1 LSALIIGPKSALWRL
16 FLCTAPTCRFATKWH
31 DRGVPLETNER
42 QTMTSRRTRK
52 SDITRPL
59 WSLLALNFFMAD
71 MQSGIGP
78 FVGVFLQ
85 SHGWASGLIGTALT
99 IGNVAGMLITTPVG
113 GFIDTT
119 DHKRAWVI
127 VPGIAVVIASAI
139 ILLSQQF
146 WAVAL
151 SQIATSVAGAAIVPA
166 VTGITLGMVK
176 QRGFNRQ
183 NGRNQAFNHAGN
195 MLGAAAS
202 GYLGWRYGYTAVF
215 LLAAAFGVL
224 AIASV
229 LMIPADAIDHHAAR
243 GKEDDPKSQPSGFSV
258 LVKHKP
264 LLVLAMALATFH
276 LGNAAIVPL
285 YGLEAVAS
293 GLNDGPGVVA
303 TTIVVA
309 QGVMVIMS
317 VVGMHAAE
325 RRNFWPVLLASFLAL
340 PVRGVLAYFLSG
352 WWGVFPVQILDGI
365 GAGLQSVAVP
375 GIVARTLNGTGRVNL
390 GQGAVI
396 TIQGIGASLSPA
408 LGGWI
413 AQWVG
418 YQLAFL
424 FLAGFGVLSV
434 VLWVSLRAVVN
445 KY

>member
-1 LSALIIGPKSALWRL
+1 MTRRKEPKQAAASLLW
-16 FLCTAPTCRFATKWH
+16 P
-31 DRGVPLETNER
+31 
-42 QTMTSRRTRK
+42 
-52 SDITRPL
+52 
-59 WSLLALNFFMAD
+59 LLALNFFMAD

-85 SHGWASGLIGTALT
+85 SHGWTTGLIGTALT

-127 VPGIAVVIASAI
+127 VPGVAVVMASAI
-139 ILLSQQF
+139 ILVSQQF

-195 MLGAAAS
+195 MIGAAAS
-202 GYLGWRYGYTAVF
+202 GYLGWRYGYVAVF
-215 LLAAAFGVL
+215 LLAAVFGL
-224 AIASV
+224 MTIASV
-229 LMIPADAIDHHAAR
+229 LLIPADTIDHRAAR
-243 GKEDDPKSQPSGFSV
+243 GKEDDPESQPSGFSV

-264 LLVLAMALATFH
+264 LLVLALALALFH

-285 YGLEAVAS
+285 YGLAAVAD
-293 GLNDGPGVVA
+293 GLMNGPGVVA
-303 TTIVVA
+303 ATIVVA
-309 QGVMVIMS
+309 QGVMIVTSI
-317 VVGMHAAE
+317 VGMHAAE
-325 RRNFWPVLLASFLAL
+325 RRNFWPVLLVSFLAL
-340 PVRGVLAYFLSG
+340 PIRGVLAVFLSG
-352 WWGVFPVQILDGI
+352 WWGVLPVQILDGI

-396 TIQGIGASLSPA
+396 TIQGMGASFSPA

-424 FLAGFGVLSV
+424 ILGGFGLLSIA
-434 VLWVSLRAVVN
+434 LWISLRAVVN